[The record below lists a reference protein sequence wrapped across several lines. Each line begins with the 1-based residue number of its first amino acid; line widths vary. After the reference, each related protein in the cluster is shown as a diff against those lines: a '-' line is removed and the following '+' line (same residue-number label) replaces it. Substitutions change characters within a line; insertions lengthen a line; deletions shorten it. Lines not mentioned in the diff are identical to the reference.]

1 MIHDWQKQ
9 LDSLKR
15 QLGLRFE
22 SDLARELGVSQQ
34 MLDAVRKGKKEITTK
49 MKLALIRKTGFI
61 TDRLEIV
68 MALLNKD
75 ALAALEEWDEEVR
88 EGVARED
95 WMKRLDQFKSRLA
108 LRSESAVARR
118 LGVSPQMLDSV
129 RQGRREISA
138 KMKLALIDELG
149 FIAERHE
156 IIAAILPRDGAA
168 ALKEWDSR
176 HGYGANV
183 TTSPSQRASRAKQ

>member
-1 MIHDWQKQ
+1 MDQ
-9 LDSLKR
+9 LKSR
-15 QLGLRFE
+15 LGLRFDSE
-22 SDLARELGVSQQ
+22 LARELDVSQQ
-34 MLDAVRKGKKEITTK
+34 MLDAVRKGRKEITAK
-49 MKLALIRKTGFI
+49 MKLALIRKLGFL

-68 MALLNKD
+68 MALLPKD
-75 ALAALEEWDEEVR
+75 VVAALDEWDEEVR
-88 EGVARED
+88 EGVVRED
-95 WMKRLDQFKSRLA
+95 WMKRIDQFKARLA

-168 ALKEWDSR
+168 ALKEWDIR
-176 HGYGANV
+176 HGYAAGV
-183 TTSPSQRASRAKQ
+183 TTSPSQRAQRAKQ